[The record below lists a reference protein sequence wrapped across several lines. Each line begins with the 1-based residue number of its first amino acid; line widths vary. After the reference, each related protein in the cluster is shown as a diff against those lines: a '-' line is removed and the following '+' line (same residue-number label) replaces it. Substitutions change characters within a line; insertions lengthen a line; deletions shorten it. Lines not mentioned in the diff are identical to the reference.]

1 MGIKCIFRILLVI
14 LLLCLIGCRGPEIR
28 REEIPCKA
36 ASAISSSATANGK
49 ITIAWDTNTDDK
61 LAGYKVYYGFS
72 SKKYK
77 ECVDIGNPTESSPGV
92 IKFTLIGLERGIK
105 YYIAV
110 ITYNKNNNRS
120 LFSSEVSTVAE

>member
-1 MGIKCIFRILLVI
+1 MGIKRGFLILLI
-14 LLLCLIGCRGPEIR
+14 IFLLCLIDCRGTEIR
-28 REEIPCKA
+28 RDEISCKA
-36 ASAISSSATANGK
+36 ASAISSSVTANGK

-92 IKFTLIGLERGIK
+92 IKFTLIGLERGEK

-110 ITYNKNNNRS
+110 ITYDKNNNRS
-120 LFSSEVSTVAE
+120 LFSSEVSAVAQ